1 VARRS
6 PQFSQF
12 FTFGGRVPAT
22 VGLFLALM
30 LAASVWGWTDRGVLG
45 LAALAPAAILQGQLW
60 RLVTWPFFQDDPFT
74 LLFGGF
80 MLWSLGQQLSYA
92 WSERR
97 FATRFLGYAAGAA
110 LLTTLLALV
119 WPAALQTAHVGV
131 WPVVNALLVAWAMLF
146 PDRQV
151 NIWGVLPLTGKT
163 LALLVAGGTVL
174 YAIAGG
180 FPRGFAA
187 FAPHLFALGLAWVQA
202 RGLGGRRSLFQ
213 ARQWW
218 AEREGKRRAAARA
231 KHLKVV
237 RKDGPDDRSR
247 WMN

>member
-1 VARRS
+1 VARRNLDIS
-6 PQFSQF
+6 AF
-12 FTFGGRVPAT
+12 FTFGGRVPAS
-22 VGLFLALM
+22 VGLLLALM
-30 LAASVWGWTDRGVLG
+30 LAASVWGWLSPGLAG
-45 LAALAPAAILQGQLW
+45 LAALAPALVLRGELW
-60 RLVTWPFFQDDPFT
+60 RVATWPFFQESPFT

-80 MLWSLGQQLSYA
+80 MIWTLGQQLSYV

-97 FATRFLGYAAGAA
+97 FATRFLGYTVGAG
-110 LLTTLLALV
+110 LLTSVLGLV
-119 WPAALQTAHVGV
+119 WPAARGVGHVGI
-131 WPVVNALLVAWAMLF
+131 WPVANALLVAWAMLY

-163 LALLVAGGTVL
+163 LALLVVGGTVL

-187 FAPHLFALGLAWVQA
+187 FAPHLFALGIAWMQGLPRARRRPLGDQA
-202 RGLGGRRSLFQ
+202 RR
-213 ARQWW
+213 WW
-218 AEREGKRRAAARA
+218 AERETKRRA

-237 RKDGPDDRSR
+237 RKDGSGGDRP

>member
-1 VARRS
+1 MARRS
-6 PQFSQF
+6 PQFAQF

-30 LAASVWGWTDRGVLG
+30 LAASVWGRMDPRVLN
-45 LAALAPAAILQGQLW
+45 LAALVPAAILQGQLW
-60 RLVTWPFFQDDPFT
+60 RLVTWPFFQGDVLA

-97 FATRFLGYAAGAA
+97 FATRFLGYAVGAA
-110 LLTTLLALV
+110 LLTTLLAVV
-119 WPAALQTAHVGV
+119 WPVARATAHVGV
-131 WPVVNALLVAWAMLF
+131 WPVVNALLVAWAMLY

-151 NIWGVLPLTGKT
+151 NLWGVLPLTGKT

-174 YAIAGG
+174 YAIFAGLPAG
-180 FPRGFAA
+180 LAV

-202 RGLGGRRSLFQ
+202 RGVGGRRSLFQ

>member
-1 VARRS
+1 MARRNLDLS
-6 PQFSQF
+6 GF
-12 FTFGGRVPAT
+12 FTFGGRVPAS
-22 VGLFLALM
+22 VGMLLSAM
-30 LAASVWGWTDRGVLG
+30 LAASVWGWLNPRLFD
-45 LAALAPAAILQGQLW
+45 LAALAPVAILQGQLW
-60 RLVTWPFFQDDPFT
+60 RLVTWPFFQTHPFT

-80 MLWSLGQQLSYA
+80 MIWTLGQQLSYV

-97 FATRFLGYAAGAA
+97 FATRFLSYTVGAG
-110 LLTTLLALV
+110 LLTSLLALV
-119 WPAALQTAHVGV
+119 WPDARGIGHVGI
-131 WPVVNALLVAWAMLF
+131 WPVANGLLVAWAMLY

-163 LALLVAGGTVL
+163 LALLVLGGTVL

-187 FAPHLFALGLAWVQA
+187 FAPHLFALGIAWVQGRPRA
-202 RGLGGRRSLFQ
+202 RRRSPLGDQ
-213 ARQWW
+213 ARRWW
-218 AEREGKRRAAARA
+218 AEREMKRRT

-237 RKDGPDDRSR
+237 RKDGAGGDRP

>member
-6 PQFSQF
+6 SPQLSQF

-22 VGLFLALM
+22 VGLFLSLM
-30 LAASVWGWTDRGVLG
+30 LAASVWGWLDRDLLG
-45 LAALAPAAILQGQLW
+45 FAALAPALVLRGELW

-74 LLFGGF
+74 LLFGAF
-80 MLWSLGQQLSYA
+80 MLWSFGQQLSYV

-97 FATRFLGYAAGAA
+97 FATRFLGYAVGAA
-110 LLTTLLALV
+110 ALTTLLAVV
-119 WPAALQTAHVGV
+119 WPPAKGIVHIGV
-131 WPVVNALLVAWAMLF
+131 WPVVNALLVAWAMLY

-174 YAIAGG
+174 YGIARG
-180 FPRGFAA
+180 FPA
-187 FAPHLFALGLAWVQA
+187 FTPHLFALGLAWAQA
-202 RGLGGRRSLFQ
+202 RGLGGRRPLFQ

-218 AEREGKRRAAARA
+218 SEREGKRRAAARA

-237 RKDGPDDRSR
+237 RKDGQDDRSR